1 MAKKNREEV
10 EVAIPVEKETD
21 SFKLS
26 KLLIKELNK
35 DEEKNGKVAWNLATD
50 HDNPTEVKEWI
61 STGST
66 LLDYCISNRRDGGIP
81 VGKLTEIS
89 GEEASGK
96 SLLCAHLARECQRKG
111 GVVAYIDTENAM
123 SPEFAEQLGV
133 DLNKLI
139 YLQPGT
145 IEEVGETIEKIILMT
160 RQKAKDKLILIIWD
174 SVAGTP
180 SQVEIEGTYDP
191 NDRIGVTAKALA
203 KMMRKLTQVW
213 GKERIAMVFTNQLR
227 VKFGVMFGD
236 NMTTSGGK
244 AIPYHAS
251 VRVRLIRST
260 MEKAE
265 KGGEEGNEGD
275 ILGVNTRAQ
284 CVKNRLGPPHRK
296 CRFFIS
302 FERGIDDMDSWF
314 EHLHDRKVIE
324 KKGGWCYV
332 PGYDTEF
339 KFRESQWVKTLKEDK
354 KLLDWVLNQVN
365 ETMTVK
371 YGQKPLDAEIDP
383 ESLMQ
388 NEEIIRDLV
397 DPK

>member
-1 MAKKNREEV
+1 MAKKNREE
-10 EVAIPVEKETD
+10 EVSVPVEKETD

-35 DEEKNGKVAWNLATD
+35 DEEKSGKVAWNLATD

-66 LLDYCISNRRDGGIP
+66 LLDYCISNKRDGGIP

-96 SLLCAHLARECQRKG
+96 SLLCAHLAKECQRKG

-251 VRVRLIRST
+251 VRVRLIRSA

-265 KGGEEGNEGD
+265 KGSEEGNEGD
-275 ILGVNTRAQ
+275 ILGVNTRVQ
-284 CVKNRLGPPHRK
+284 VVKNRLGPPHRK

-302 FERGIDDMDSWF
+302 FERGIDDIDSWF
-314 EHLHDRKVIE
+314 EHLHERKVIE
-324 KKGGWCYV
+324 KKGGWCYL
-332 PGYDTEF
+332 PTYDVKDF
-339 KFRESQWVKTLKEDK
+339 KFRESQWVKTIKEDA
-354 KLLDWVLNQVN
+354 KLNNWVLDQIN

-371 YGQKPLDAEIDP
+371 YGQKPLDADIDP
-383 ESLMQ
+383 ESLMD
-388 NEEIIRDLV
+388 NEEVIAELI